1 MTPFSRN
8 AWQRNLSTY
17 HAILEMP
24 FNWELGEGTLATERF
39 RHYMVQDAHYLD
51 GFARAL
57 ALASAKGLNADHVVH
72 LARAAQAAIIV
83 ERSLHARYFKEFG
96 ITPVD
101 FAAAEPSPVCEHYVS
116 YLLRIAALEPFEVT
130 LAALL
135 PCFWVYREVGRHIHA
150 RTARPNPYQAWIDNY
165 AGEEFEHAVDAII
178 ALTDSVAEIASES
191 RIEAMHKTFRRAIQL
206 EWMFWESAYHL
217 STWPIR

>member
-1 MTPFSRN
+1 MTQFSRD
-8 AWQRNLSTY
+8 AWQRILSIY

-24 FNWELGEGTLATERF
+24 FNWELGEGTLAIERF
-39 RHYMVQDAHYLD
+39 RHYMIQDAHYLD

-72 LARAAQAAIIV
+72 LAGAAQAAIIV
-83 ERSLHARYFKEFG
+83 ERSLHAQYFQTFG
-96 ITPVD
+96 ITPDD
-101 FAAAEPSPVCEHYVS
+101 FAAVEPSPVCEHYVS

-150 RTARPNPYQAWIDNY
+150 RAARPNPYQAWIDTY
-165 AGEEFEHAVDAII
+165 AGEEFEQAVDAMIE
-178 ALTDSVAEIASES
+178 LTDSVAEMASES
-191 RIEAMHKTFRRAIQL
+191 RLEGMHHAFRRAIQL
-206 EWMFWESAYHL
+206 EWMFWESAFRL